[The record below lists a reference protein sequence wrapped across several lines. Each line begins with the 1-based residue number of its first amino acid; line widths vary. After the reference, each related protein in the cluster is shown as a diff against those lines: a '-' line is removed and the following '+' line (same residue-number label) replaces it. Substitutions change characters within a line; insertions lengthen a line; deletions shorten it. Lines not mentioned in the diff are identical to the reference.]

1 MRWRIAASEALNW
14 QDLDGEIAVR
24 NDLTGSTHLFDS
36 LAAELLH
43 TLIKAE
49 NPLSAD
55 ELAARLATE
64 GEAPGEL
71 STSIKAI
78 LSDFQRLGLAE
89 PSD

>member
-1 MRWRIAASEALNW
+1 LRWHIGALDDLTW
-14 QDLDGEIAVR
+14 QDLDGEIVVR

-43 TLIKAE
+43 TLISAE

-55 ELAARLATE
+55 ELAARLAAQ

-71 STSIKAI
+71 SRSIEAI